1 MRKRIKSKKKT
12 ADTLKDIDSNLDIV
26 LSILAKLTLV
36 AMSIA
41 TLKQVICL
49 LF

>member
-1 MRKRIKSKKKT
+1 MKRKKT
-12 ADTLKDIDSNLDIV
+12 AAEILEEINSNLDIV
-26 LSILAKLTLV
+26 LSILSKLALV

-41 TLKQVICL
+41 TIRQIIGL